1 MTDVNVTVRPT
12 VVTASTSPAVVVA
25 PVSSVFGR
33 VGAVTAAAS
42 DYDASQVDNDS
53 SVSGATVADALNA
66 LLALAPPVSSDY
78 LLIATK
84 ADLPAAVAGV
94 ITMPALSTWIFLDD
108 VDLTGDRIECAGI
121 ATIVGF
127 GPETCKIRST
137 GLGAG
142 EALISSVYTLT
153 LRSLGLYADAGS
165 TCVRV
170 DGTGQPTLPALDWF
184 SLNFNEGSATPG
196 KAAEITEIGNSI
208 NILLGVFGDGFYF
221 DGAASTIGFVD
232 TIFVANSGKYGIKVE
247 ATASISSRLRLTSS
261 AVVAIG
267 TGLDVPQAA
276 IAQSEGFVLF
286 LCSLSGPGTRVTGIT
301 YTDDEAR
308 WIECRGITN
317 TTRVGSYFM
326 QSNATST
333 TIVTPGT
340 YVKAAGTT
348 TANPTNQRFDH
359 ADNRLTY
366 VSELVETF
374 TIQVSA
380 AFVSGNNK
388 EVLMAV
394 YKGNIDGTPAA
405 PITAY
410 YAASTTNSG
419 GRAEG
424 VAYQE
429 IVTLSEGDYLEIW
442 ITNNTDTTA
451 VTLESVN
458 VQVRQT

>member
-12 VVTASTSPAVVVA
+12 VVTATTSPAVVVA

-33 VGAVTAAAS
+33 TGAVTAATS

-78 LLIATK
+78 LLIAAK

-94 ITMPALSTWIFLDD
+94 ITMPALSTWVFLDD

-142 EALISSVYTLT
+142 EALISSAYTLT

-184 SLNFNEGSATPG
+184 SVNFNEGAATPG

-221 DGAASTIGFVD
+221 DGAAATIGFVD

-261 AVVAIG
+261 AVVALG
-267 TGLDVPQAA
+267 TGLDVPQAS

-286 LCSLSGPGTRVTGIT
+286 LCSLSGGGTRINGIT
-301 YTDDEAR
+301 NLDDEAR

-317 TTRVGSYFM
+317 TTRVGEM
-326 QSNATST
+326 EWTSNATVT
-333 TIVTPGT
+333 TISTSGV
-340 YVKAAGTT
+340 YVKAAGTSSAGT
-348 TANPTNQRFDH
+348 YNQRFTHDSGGV
-359 ADNRLTY
+359 LTY
-366 VSELVETF
+366 ASELVETF
-374 TIQVSA
+374 AITVTASLT
-380 AFVSGNNK
+380 SGNNK
-388 EVLMAV
+388 VLGIQAYV
-394 YKGNIDGTPAA
+394 NGSPANSHV
-405 PITAY
+405 TR
-410 YAASTTNSG
+410 STSNG
-419 GRAEG
+419 AGRAESMFYQAIVQLSQG
-424 VAYQE
+424 DEVELYVAN
-429 IVTLSEGDYLEIW
+429 L
-442 ITNNTDTTA
+442 TDTTNIT
-451 VTLESVN
+451 VEDMT
-458 VQVRQT
+458 VQVRQI